1 MDKVIVDGKVA
12 VLVSGGYGGGWS
24 TWMEEVEVG
33 DIWECVQPNLSIVFE
48 PKVVEM
54 VLAGEKDKNRA
65 ERKATLDK
73 IIGYMTETYPGY
85 YTGGAEGLKV
95 EWVPVGS
102 KFYIE
107 EYDGNESLVLESDM
121 NWQIA

>member
-12 VLVSGGYGGGWS
+12 VLVSGGFGGGWS
-24 TWMEEVEVG
+24 TWMG
-33 DIWECVQPNLSIVFE
+33 DWSTLMGDTLDGVDRSMEFE

-54 VLAGEKDKNRA
+54 VLAGKKDKNRA
-65 ERKATLDK
+65 DRKATLDK

-85 YTGGAEGLKV
+85 YTGGAEGLEV
-95 EWVPVGS
+95 EWVLVGS

-121 NWQIA
+121 NWQTA

>member
-73 IIGYMTETYPGY
+73 IKEYMTETYPGY
-85 YTGGAEGLKV
+85 YTGGAEGLEV

>member
-1 MDKVIVDGKVA
+1 MSDKVIVDGKVA

-24 TWMEEVEVG
+24 TWMESDG
-33 DIWECVQPNLSIVFE
+33 GTWECAQPNRSIAFE

-73 IIGYMTETYPGY
+73 IKEYMTETYPGY
-85 YTGGAEGLKV
+85 YTGGAEGLEV

-121 NWQIA
+121 NWQTA

>member
-12 VLVSGGYGGGWS
+12 VLVSGGFGGGWS
-24 TWMEEVEVG
+24 TWQNDDESNASM
-33 DIWECVQPNLSIVFE
+33 VFE

-65 ERKATLDK
+65 DRKATLNK
-73 IIGYMTETYPGY
+73 IREYMTETYPGY
-85 YTGGAEGLKV
+85 YTGGAEGLEV

>member
-24 TWMEEVEVG
+24 TWSG
-33 DIWECVQPNLSIVFE
+33 DTLDQPNRSIAFE

-73 IIGYMTETYPGY
+73 IKEYMTETYPDY
-85 YTGGAEGLKV
+85 YTGGAEGLEV
-95 EWVPVGS
+95 EWVSQGA
-102 KFYIE
+102 KFHIE

-121 NWQIA
+121 NWQTA

>member
-24 TWMEEVEVG
+24 TWML
-33 DIWECVQPNLSIVFE
+33 DPSIVFE

-54 VLAGEKDKNRA
+54 VLAGENDKNRA

-85 YTGGAEGLKV
+85 YTGGAEGLEV
-95 EWVPVGS
+95 EWVLVGS

-121 NWQIA
+121 NWQTA

>member
-12 VLVSGGYGGGWS
+12 VLVSGGFGGGWS
-24 TWMEEVEVG
+24 TWMGSDDCEESN
-33 DIWECVQPNLSIVFE
+33 PSMVFE

-73 IIGYMTETYPGY
+73 IKEYMTETYPGY
-85 YTGGAEGLKV
+85 YTGGAEGLEV
-95 EWVPVGS
+95 EWVLVGS

-107 EYDGNESLVLESDM
+107 EYDGNESLVLESDV

>member
-1 MDKVIVDGKVA
+1 MSDKVIVDGKVA
-12 VLVSGGYGGGWS
+12 VLVSGGFGGGWS
-24 TWMEEVEVG
+24 TWMYGSVG
-33 DIWECVQPNLSIVFE
+33 CAEYNQSMAFE

-85 YTGGAEGLKV
+85 YTGGAEGLEV

-121 NWQIA
+121 NWQTA

>member
-12 VLVSGGYGGGWS
+12 VLVSGGFGGGWS
-24 TWMEEVEVG
+24 TWMG
-33 DIWECVQPNLSIVFE
+33 DWSTLMGDTLDGVDRSMAFE

-54 VLAGEKDKNRA
+54 VLAGKKDKNRA
-65 ERKATLDK
+65 DRKATLDK

-85 YTGGAEGLKV
+85 YTGGAEGLEVK
-95 EWVPVGS
+95 WVLVGS

>member
-24 TWMEEVEVG
+24 TWMDG
-33 DIWECVQPNLSIVFE
+33 DTLDQPNRSIAFE

-73 IIGYMTETYPGY
+73 IKEYMTETYPGY
-85 YTGGAEGLKV
+85 YTGGAEGLEV
-95 EWVPVGS
+95 EWVLVGS

>member
-12 VLVSGGYGGGWS
+12 VLVSGGFGGGWS
-24 TWMEEVEVG
+24 TWMDG
-33 DIWECVQPNLSIVFE
+33 DTLDQPNRSIAFE

-54 VLAGEKDKNRA
+54 VLAGKKDKNRA

-85 YTGGAEGLKV
+85 YTGGAEGLEV

-121 NWQIA
+121 NWQTA

>member
-24 TWMEEVEVG
+24 TWMVG
-33 DIWECVQPNLSIVFE
+33 DTLDLNRSIAFE

-65 ERKATLDK
+65 DRKATLDK
-73 IIGYMTETYPGY
+73 IKEYMTETYPGY
-85 YTGGAEGLKV
+85 YTGGAEGLEV
-95 EWVPVGS
+95 VWVPVGS

-121 NWQIA
+121 NWQTA

>member
-12 VLVSGGYGGGWS
+12 VLVSGGFGGGWS
-24 TWMEEVEVG
+24 TWMG
-33 DIWECVQPNLSIVFE
+33 DTLDGVDRSMAFE

-54 VLAGEKDKNRA
+54 VLAGKKDKNRA

-73 IIGYMTETYPGY
+73 IKEYMTEAYGRYPGY
-85 YTGGAEGLKV
+85 YTGGAEGLEV

>member
-33 DIWECVQPNLSIVFE
+33 DIWECVHPNLSIVFE

-85 YTGGAEGLKV
+85 YTGGAEGLEV
-95 EWVPVGS
+95 EWVLVGS

-107 EYDGNESLVLESDM
+107 EYDGNESLVLESGM